1 MQSVVF
7 SQCPDSS
14 IENVHIVNSKGF
26 NLKVVQSDG
35 FKVNLLNISCGSDGL
50 NTDGIHI
57 GQIRNVSINNTV
69 IGVGDDCISVG
80 DDSTG
85 VTITNVTCGPGH
97 GIR

>member
-7 SQCPDSS
+7 SQCPNSG

-26 NLKVVQSDG
+26 NLKAVQSDG
-35 FKVNLLNISCGSDGL
+35 FKVNSVTISCGLDGS

-57 GQIRNVSINNTV
+57 AKIKDVSITNTV

-80 DDSTG
+80 DDSVG
-85 VTITNVTCGPGH
+85 VTIDKVTCGPGH